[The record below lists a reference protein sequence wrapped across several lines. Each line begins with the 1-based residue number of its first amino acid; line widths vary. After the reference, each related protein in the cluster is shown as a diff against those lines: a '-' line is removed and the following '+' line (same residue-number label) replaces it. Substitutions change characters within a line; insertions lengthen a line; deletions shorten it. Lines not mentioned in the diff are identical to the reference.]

1 MFDRYPVTRLCSSD
15 GATALVGT
23 AVPAMPPNVSIAGVY
38 HDADTKAPVFAYL
51 PLERSHVGLLR
62 RHVVGYKC
70 VAVQRNAN
78 YVTRSTTFGYSP
90 RAAINLRDG
99 CRASQFMRDERDR
112 ENVLDATA
120 SVLQNMLG
128 HIDSSIV
135 NRDRETLDVIER
147 DWFIGDTDLWTS
159 GVINQSST
167 LPYHRD
173 RFNFPT
179 WSAMPV
185 LRRGMSGGF
194 LHIPE
199 YGATIACRDGWA
211 VFFPGHDLV
220 HGVTPMRPRL
230 KDAYRYSIVYYALRG
245 MKDCHT
251 AAKETAYA
259 RRRRTEREI
268 AMASSLRLTPIND
281 NAEAMGP
288 PRIITGPVTLNYT
301 PED

>member
-1 MFDRYPVTRLCSSD
+1 MFRPGYARVMTPDQ
-15 GATALVGT
+15 ATALVGS
-23 AVPAMPPNVSIAGVY
+23 AVVEREANVMREMVA
-38 HDADTKAPVFAYL
+38 HDSDTGEPVFAYL
-51 PLERSHVGLLR
+51 PVDRMVVRDLR
-62 RHVVGYKC
+62 QHVVGYRC

-99 CRASQFMRDERDR
+99 CRASQFMRDESDR
-112 ENVLDATA
+112 EAALERAA
-120 SVLQNMLG
+120 AEMRNMMLT
-128 HIDSSIV
+128 IDSSIV
-135 NRDRETLDVIER
+135 NRDSETLNVIQR

-185 LRRGMSGGF
+185 LRRGMAGGF

-199 YGATIACRDGWA
+199 YDATIECRDGWA

-220 HGVTPMRPRL
+220 HGVTPMWPRVD
-230 KDAYRYSIVYYALRG
+230 DAYRYSIVYYALKG

-251 AAKETAYA
+251 AAVETAYA
-259 RRRRTEREI
+259 RVRRTEREI
-268 AMASSLRLTPIND
+268 SMA
-281 NAEAMGP
+281 AKVKEA
-288 PRIITGPVTLNYT
+288 
-301 PED
+301 

>member
-1 MFDRYPVTRLCSSD
+1 MDDWTRFPITRAATVAD
-15 GATALVGT
+15 ATALVGQR
-23 AVPAMPPNVSIAGVY
+23 VPDSQANIALAGVY
-38 HDADTKAPVFAYL
+38 VDTDTHQPVFAYL
-51 PLERSHVGLLR
+51 PVARGLVRRLR
-62 RHVVGYKC
+62 AAVVGYKC

-90 RAAINLRDG
+90 RAAINLREG
-99 CRASQFMRDERDR
+99 CRASQFMRDEHTREAVLDETATVLQDMMKTIDPSIVDRDR
-112 ENVLDATA
+112 DA
-120 SVLQNMLG
+120 LQ
-128 HIDSSIV
+128 
-135 NRDRETLDVIER
+135 VIER
-147 DWFIGDTDLWTS
+147 DWFIGDTELWTS

-185 LRRGMSGGF
+185 LRRGMDGGH

-199 YGATIACRDGWA
+199 YAATLACRDGWA

-220 HGVTPMRPRL
+220 HGVTPMTPRVA
-230 KDAYRYSIVYYALRG
+230 DAYRYSVVYYALKG

-251 AAKETAYA
+251 AAEETAYA

-268 AMASSLRLTPIND
+268 EMASK
-281 NAEAMGP
+281 
-288 PRIITGPVTLNYT
+288 ITK
-301 PED
+301 ES

>member
-1 MFDRYPVTRLCSSD
+1 MYRYPITRTRTVDDVTQ
-15 GATALVGT
+15 LVGLT
-23 AVPAMPPNVSIAGVY
+23 VPDAAPNIGPGIY
-38 HDADTKAPVFAYL
+38 IDTDTHEPAFAYL
-51 PLERSHVGLLR
+51 PLDRELVRRLR
-62 RHVVGYKC
+62 ASVVGYRC
-70 VAVQRNAN
+70 VAVQRNAD

-99 CRASQFMRDERDR
+99 CRASQFMRDEAVR
-112 ENVLDATA
+112 EAVLDDTANVLQKMMID
-120 SVLQNMLG
+120 
-128 HIDSSIV
+128 IDSRIV
-135 NRDRETLDVIER
+135 NRDTETLTVIER

-185 LRRGMSGGF
+185 LRRGMDGGH

-199 YGATIACRDGWA
+199 YDAVIQCRDGHA

-220 HGVTPMRPRL
+220 HGVTPMRPRVP
-230 KDAYRYSIVYYALRG
+230 DAYRYSIVYYALRG

-251 AAKETAYA
+251 AAEETAYA

-268 AMASSLRLTPIND
+268 GMAAKIEE
-281 NAEAMGP
+281 NA
-288 PRIITGPVTLNYT
+288 T
-301 PED
+301 

>member
-1 MFDRYPVTRLCSSD
+1 MPAPNRPQLFRPGWARVMSPND
-15 GATALVGT
+15 ATAVVGST
-23 AVPAMPPNVSIAGVY
+23 VAHREPNVMRAMVA
-38 HDADTKAPVFAYL
+38 HDSDTSQPVFAYL
-51 PLERSHVGLLR
+51 PLDRALVARLR
-62 RHVVGYKC
+62 TVLVGYRC
-70 VAVQRNAN
+70 VAVQRNAD

-99 CRASQFMRDERDR
+99 CRASQFMRDEEDR
-112 ENVLDATA
+112 EAVLDDAATA
-120 SVLQNMLG
+120 LRNMMVD
-128 HIDSSIV
+128 IDPALAEA
-135 NRDRETLDVIER
+135 DRTALSAIER
-147 DWFIGDTDLWTS
+147 DWFIGDQELWTS

-185 LRRGMSGGF
+185 LRRGMDGGH

-199 YGATIACRDGWA
+199 YDATIACRDGWA

-220 HGVTPMRPRL
+220 HGVTPMTPRVR
-230 KDAYRYSIVYYALRG
+230 DGYRYSVVYYALKG

-251 AAKETAYA
+251 AAAETAYA

-268 AMASSLRLTPIND
+268 AMAAKIGTTP
-281 NAEAMGP
+281 
-288 PRIITGPVTLNYT
+288 
-301 PED
+301 